1 MNASCPSGCHCQL
14 ENLAPTQVSV
24 DCGGAG
30 LAAIPDSLPEGVTTL
45 NVSGNQVSGGISVSG
60 NQVSGGISVSG
71 VWKPGQWGLK
81 FSGNQASGVSVSL
94 EVRSVGSVQP
104 VQCMTTLRLF

>member
-60 NQVSGGISVSG
+60 